1 MYEFRPALRFAILKG
16 SVRYVPRSDFVPEK
30 KVAPFRQERSGAL
43 KRYTKAADRAGV
55 ARADIEMITTA
66 KTQRG
71 ASGG

>member
-1 MYEFRPALRFAILKG
+1 MNEFRPALRFAILKG
-16 SVRYVPRSDFVPEK
+16 SVRQRTEIGFCSREK
-30 KVAPFRQERSGAL
+30 SGAVLTGALGAL